1 MLKRFLDDETG
12 ATVIEYGL
20 IAAIIGAALIFGFG
34 AMHRAIENRF
44 IGLGN
49 TITNG

>member
-1 MLKRFLDDETG
+1 VLKRFLADESG

-34 AMHRAIENRF
+34 AMHRSIENRL

-49 TITNG
+49 TVTNG